1 MPKRLARLVKGVSYE
16 SVTDNAAQDVANVLL
31 FVKKTCTE
39 RRIPLD
45 AALRADIQKLGH
57 STQEFVSFIAFS
69 SFAIGKPPPSPA
81 PSYDERIATPTSANI
96 MGSSSDLGASSGPLW
111 RSRSANGMGSPPA
124 QLPHPGRG
132 AGTPTGGP
140 MYQHVLANGSREQM
154 QWSGPA
160 HPSLQSFRMPP
171 SPAPS
176 SRIRH
181 GGGIVGYKD
190 SD

>member
-1 MPKRLARLVKGVSYE
+1 
-16 SVTDNAAQDVANVLL
+16 
-31 FVKKTCTE
+31 
-39 RRIPLD
+39 
-45 AALRADIQKLGH
+45 
-57 STQEFVSFIAFS
+57 
-69 SFAIGKPPPSPA
+69 
-81 PSYDERIATPTSANI
+81 
-96 MGSSSDLGASSGPLW
+96 
-111 RSRSANGMGSPPA
+111 MGSPPGQA
-124 QLPHPGRG
+124 SPHMGRG

-140 MYQHVLANGSREQM
+140 MYQHPLSGGSREQM

-160 HPSLQSFRMPP
+160 HPSLQNFRMPP

>member
-1 MPKRLARLVKGVSYE
+1 
-16 SVTDNAAQDVANVLL
+16 VLL

-45 AALRADIQKLGH
+45 AALRADLQRLGN
-57 STQEFVSFIAFS
+57 STQEFVTFLAFS
-69 SFAIGKPPPSPA
+69 SFAVGKPPPSPA
-81 PSYDERIATPTSANI
+81 PSYDERITTPTSAHM
-96 MGSSSDLGASSGPLW
+96 MGSSSDLTLPSGPLW
-111 RSRSANGMGSPPA
+111 RSRSASAMGSPPA
-124 QLPHPGRG
+124 QPPAIGRG
-132 AGTPTGGP
+132 VGSTNGGTI
-140 MYQHVLANGSREQM
+140 YQHAFASGSREQM

-160 HPSLQSFRMPP
+160 HPSLQGFRMPP